1 MNYQGS
7 CHCGAVRFEFE
18 GPEITSGLKCNC
30 SICRRKGATM
40 SPFMLAPE
48 DIQISDAEKTL
59 STYEFGS
66 KVAKHHFCSRCGIYT
81 FHQTVRKP
89 GHYRVNIGCLEGVDS
104 TNVPFD
110 VFDGASL

>member
-1 MNYQGS
+1 
-7 CHCGAVRFEFE
+7 
-18 GPEITSGLKCNC
+18 
-30 SICRRKGATM
+30 M